1 MVKNI
6 MTSEEIVRAM
16 VQKAP
21 VISDGIEYKYIAEYV
36 LTIDEAGRKRLSVR
50 LMDKNNRTLVQVK
63 ASTLMPKIPLAQ

>member
-1 MVKNI
+1 
-6 MTSEEIVRAM
+6 M

-50 LMDKNNRTLVQVK
+50 LMDKNNRTLVQAK
-63 ASTLMPKIPLAQ
+63 ASTLMPKNTLAQ